1 MSSLSLIHPD
11 IKRDVYLGSAA
22 LALSAAAPFLTSSE
36 SVKIIA
42 MATIFG
48 FGTMFLNYMLAYRGE
63 KVRYLTVKNEIKGE
77 AFDRPRMVTRFLE
90 DQGVELLD
98 NPVNFKKKDAQSEDR
113 LIRSSNSFVN
123 HCLLSIK
130 TTGFFT
136 LAGCALA
143 CAARAPFAR
152 LTVKIDAK
160 VLIVPLLV
168 SSGIGHFLIGS
179 LNDEMNRNIKDP
191 MLAAWK
197 RSSANFGLG
206 MIVMGVS
213 APLMVLGAR
222 AQKSSF

>member
-48 FGTMFLNYMLAYRGE
+48 FGTMFLNYMLAYGGD
-63 KVRYLTVKNEIKGE
+63 KVEYLTVKNERKGE
-77 AFDRPRMVTRFLE
+77 AFDKHRMVTRFLE
-90 DQGVELLD
+90 DQGVELPD
-98 NPVNFKKKDAQSEDR
+98 NPVNFEKKDAQSEDR

-130 TTGFFT
+130 TAGFFT

-143 CAARAPFAR
+143 CAARVPFPR

-168 SSGIGHFLIGS
+168 LSGTGHFLIGS
-179 LNDEMNRNIKDP
+179 LSDEMSQKTKNP
-191 MLAAWK
+191 MLSAWN
-197 RSSANFGLG
+197 RSRTNFGFG
-206 MIVMGVS
+206 TIVMGICV
-213 APLMVLGAR
+213 PLMVLGAR